1 MKSLLLAASAV
12 ALVAG
17 AASAQEGPFRLGAGY
32 QVIDTDGATYDTL
45 TLRGSYDFTPFLAIE
60 GDLLIGL
67 GDETVNIGGTAV
79 KSSIDYGVGVYG
91 VAQYPLMDQFTVFAR
106 GGYVYADVEGSIG
119 GVTLSNSI
127 DGWAFGVG
135 AEWAFNG
142 PNAVRFDYTRY
153 DFVNGNGNADAFGIS
168 YVRRF

>member
-17 AASAQEGPFRLGAGY
+17 AASAQEGPFRVGAGY
-32 QVIDTDGATYDTL
+32 QVIDTDGATFDTV
-45 TLRGSYDFTPFLAIE
+45 TLRASYDFNQFFAVE
-60 GDLLIGL
+60 GDLLVGIGS
-67 GDETVNIGGTAV
+67 ENVTVGNTTV

-91 VAQYPLMDQFTVFAR
+91 VAQYPLAEQFTVFAR
-106 GGYVYADVEGSIG
+106 GGYIYADVEGSVG
-119 GVTLSNSI
+119 GLTVSTDV
-127 DGWAFGVG
+127 DGWAFGAG
-135 AEWAFNG
+135 AEWAFAG

>member
-1 MKSLLLAASAV
+1 MKSLLIAV
-12 ALVAG
+12 SSIAVLAG
-17 AASAQEGPFRLGAGY
+17 AASAQEGPFRIGAGY
-32 QVIDTDGATYDTL
+32 QAIDTDGATYDTL
-45 TLRGSYDFTPFLAIE
+45 TLRGSYDITPFFAVE

-67 GDETVNIGGTAV
+67 GDESVTVGGTTFN
-79 KSSIDYGVGVYG
+79 SSIDYGVGLYG
-91 VAQYPLMDQFTVFAR
+91 VAQYPLTEQFTVFAR
-106 GGYVYADVEGSIG
+106 GGYIYADVEGSVG
-119 GVTLSNSI
+119 GLTVSSDI
-127 DGWAFGVG
+127 DGWAFGAG